1 MNRYQFEDLISDY
14 LENTLNLA
22 QRKDF
27 ESYLKSHSEA
37 KLLVENIQKAKDT
50 LSSLPK
56 QSTSPAFMKNLNK
69 RLSVE
74 RMKKVAPIQKSYF
87 GFTPLY
93 ASVMAGLMFAFIF
106 VSIEIFQPGES
117 KTALPRK
124 AFADESSMP
133 VKPQNETMPLLE
145 LNRTDLAESDTTDY
159 EKDEKKKKDYS
170 KKMRF
175 VND

>member
-1 MNRYQFEDLISDY
+1 MDRYQFEDLISDY

-145 LNRTDLAESDTTDY
+145 LNRLILLSLIQRTM
-159 EKDEKKKKDYS
+159 
-170 KKMRF
+170 KKMRKRRKIIPKKC
-175 VND
+175 DL